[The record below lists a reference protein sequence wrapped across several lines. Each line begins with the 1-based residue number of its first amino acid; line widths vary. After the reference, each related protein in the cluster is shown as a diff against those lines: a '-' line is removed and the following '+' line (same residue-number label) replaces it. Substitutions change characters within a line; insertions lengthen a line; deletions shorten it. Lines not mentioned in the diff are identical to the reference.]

1 MRRKFNERRAH
12 RDANAGMYLLRTSLC
27 QWDEVRIT
35 RLYWTLS
42 DVEAT
47 FRTLKSELG
56 LRPVYHRTL
65 RCIRAHLFISE
76 LACQTVHYLRLTMR
90 TKGERHS
97 WPTIRRRLASIN
109 RITTELI
116 DADGDRIQVRQNTH
130 PDVQQRKLLSAMGVM
145 LWISQQTGR
154 WSDGVEVTKVVF

>member
-1 MRRKFNERRAH
+1 M
-12 RDANAGMYLLRTSLC
+12 
-27 QWDEVRIT
+27 RIT

-65 RCIRAHLFISE
+65 PRIRAHLFISV
-76 LACQTVHYLRLTMR
+76 LAYQAVHYLRLTMR

-97 WPTIRRRLASIN
+97 WQTIHRRLANIN
-109 RITTELI
+109 RITTELT
-116 DADGDRIQVRQNTH
+116 DADGDRIQVRQNTP
-130 PDVQQRKLLSAMGVM
+130 PDSQQRNLLSTMGVT
-145 LWISQQTGR
+145 LQVDQQIGR
-154 WSDGVEVTKVVF
+154 WSDGVEVTKS